1 MFKQKWKRWL
11 KKQSPSHNQRDTT
24 LEARGES
31 GRCTY
36 FERRR
41 GGGADP
47 GRAAAAAAAWVWLCA
62 WWDSLAPACFGSL
75 GGTGSQ
81 SPVSQSGLISQM
93 QGIHSLC
100 EARREKEEG
109 EGRRGWGGGE
119 KRREKERGEW
129 MKQSCL
135 APRVLSIPAHFW
147 HTPTQPRLELTEDR
161 KSLMCSQG
169 MFWQFS
175 KWNSHFTQRVCTC
188 AWEGVRR
195 RVQATEREREKPPRW
210 KGELI
215 WFCLHSSG
223 HERQLNALHNMST
236 FQVHLR
242 SAAISVSH

>member
-100 EARREKEEG
+100 EARRERK
-109 EGRRGWGGGE
+109 
-119 KRREKERGEW
+119 REKEGGDEEGGKKGQRKREENEW
-129 MKQSCL
+129 NKAVWLHGFYLFLHISD
-135 APRVLSIPAHFW
+135 IPPHSLGWSWQRIGRAWCAH
-147 HTPTQPRLELTEDR
+147 
-161 KSLMCSQG
+161 
-169 MFWQFS
+169 
-175 KWNSHFTQRVCTC
+175 RVCSDSSLNGIVTSHNAC
-188 AWEGVRR
+188 A
-195 RVQATEREREKPPRW
+195 RVHEKEWDAECKPQRERGRNRPD
-210 KGELI
+210 
-215 WFCLHSSG
+215 
-223 HERQLNALHNMST
+223 ERAS
-236 FQVHLR
+236 
-242 SAAISVSH
+242 